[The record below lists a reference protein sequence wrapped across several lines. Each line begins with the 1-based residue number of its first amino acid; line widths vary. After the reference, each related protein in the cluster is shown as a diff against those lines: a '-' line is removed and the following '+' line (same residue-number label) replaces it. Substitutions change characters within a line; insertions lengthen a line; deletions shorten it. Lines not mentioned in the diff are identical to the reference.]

1 MNYKTAEVWNSD
13 DYLPYDN
20 KYGVHHSND
29 EKFAMAVVEAFNNA
43 YGDEYEYLDGGQG
56 DLTDSVEAT
65 YEYNSPVHFFID
77 LVVCRHECRI
87 AYAADDVNHEEDAD
101 VIRLNSSDPAKSANR
116 IYDTIESYRNE
127 VYKQNKSE
135 SE

>member
-1 MNYKTAEVWNSD
+1 MSV
-13 DYLPYDN
+13 YDN

-29 EKFAMAVVEAFNNA
+29 EKFAMAVVEAFNNS

-56 DLTDSVEAT
+56 NLTDSVEAT
-65 YEYNSPVHFFID
+65 YECNSPVHLFID

-116 IYDTIESYRNE
+116 IYDTIESYINE
-127 VYKQNKSE
+127 VYNPNKSE